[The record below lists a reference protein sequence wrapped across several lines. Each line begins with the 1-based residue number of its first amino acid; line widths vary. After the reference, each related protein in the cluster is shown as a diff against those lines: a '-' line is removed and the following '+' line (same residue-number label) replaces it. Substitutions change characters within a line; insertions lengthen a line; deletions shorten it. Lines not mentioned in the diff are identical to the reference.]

1 VADDSNGRREKL
13 FVLEPMVGMLEAKD
27 VLRASKPVAYLW
39 EWAAALVH
47 AARAIVNRESLALKM
62 EAQHGV
68 HAAAAA
74 AFDEAAAVLKA
85 RQGEQK
91 QAEAAYQA
99 AFEGEFELPR
109 RVRMETP
116 DLSGHARTLILT
128 LPGTDHYLTTADN
141 RSWRPSCEA
150 YTLRDVSQ
158 DVKYLHSG

>member
-1 VADDSNGRREKL
+1 MENKPSVFDQKDPTWDDYRGMIAGTDLALTLPTVTPAAVADDSNGRREKL
-13 FVLEPMVGMLEAKD
+13 FVLEPMVGMLQAKD

-99 AFEGEFELPR
+99 AFEGEFE
-109 RVRMETP
+109 
-116 DLSGHARTLILT
+116 
-128 LPGTDHYLTTADN
+128 N
-141 RSWRPSCEA
+141 RCRE
-150 YTLRDVSQ
+150 RDVYESECPF
-158 DVKYLHSG
+158 